1 MLNFKALGACFVL
14 GTSLAFAQSTTPQTA
29 RPAFEVASIRPS
41 EPMPQPGAVGGVR
54 ITKGQFHSTLMS
66 LKDYAA
72 VAYNVKLYQISGP
85 DWMGSTRFDISAT
98 IPEGASANPPV
109 TEMLQ
114 TLLTERFGIRMHR
127 EKKDFPVYV
136 LEVAKSGLKMQPAQ
150 PLPDEEP
157 NAPFEVSGGGSQQG
171 VSINLGRGS
180 SITFG
185 NGRFDALRLDMI
197 SLADTLERFVD
208 RPIINRTG
216 LQERYTFGFPVT
228 PEDYRV
234 MMIRAGVAAGVPLP
248 PEVLRFLDGASPAAV
263 FDELRKL
270 GLNIVPRTDPL
281 DLIVIDSI
289 EKAPTEN

>member
-1 MLNFKALGACFVL
+1 MLNFKALGVCFML
-14 GTSLAFAQSTTPQTA
+14 GTSLAFAQSTAPQSA

-41 EPMPQPGAVGGVR
+41 GAMPQAGAVGGVR
-54 ITKGQFHSTLMS
+54 ITKGQFHSAFMS
-66 LKDYAA
+66 LKDYVA
-72 VAYNVKLYQISGP
+72 VAYGVKLYQVSGP
-85 DWMGSTRFDISAT
+85 DWMSSARFDISAT
-98 IPEGASANPPV
+98 IPESDSASPPI

-127 EKKDFPVYV
+127 EKRDFPVYV
-136 LEVAKSGLKMQPAQ
+136 LEIAKGGLKIQPVQ
-150 PLPDEEP
+150 PLPDEAS

-185 NGRFDALRLDMI
+185 SGRFDALRLDMT

-208 RPIINRTG
+208 RPIINRTN
-216 LQERYTFGFPVT
+216 LQDRYTFGFPVT

-234 MMIRAGVAAGVPLP
+234 MMVRAGVAAGVPLP
-248 PEVLRFLDGASPAAV
+248 PEALRLLEGASPAAV

-281 DLIVIDSI
+281 DLIVVDHI